1 MGIVTGLTYD
11 LDEVNAEGREVVVFG
26 AGMFGKHV
34 VAELLQRHIVPTCV
48 CDNNRALKG
57 TEYHGFPVIP
67 YMELP
72 KKNYLFVLGVTDWPL
87 QEAVLTQLLEDGV
100 AGENIVMPLF
110 YGPRL
115 MFDERIL
122 MVPGW
127 VETVVL
133 ERGKRRKKQGRQ
145 FAEYFLSNDLRRIQI
160 YGEGVLA
167 DWLEQEIDG
176 SDIVM
181 ETRAGNLQEVSGSA
195 DAIVVA
201 DQARYIYLEEE
212 LMKIVDCPIIDVW
225 SVVR

>member
-1 MGIVTGLTYD
+1 MGIETRLTYD
-11 LDEVNAEGREVVVFG
+11 LDEVHAEGREVVVFG
-26 AGMFGKHV
+26 AGTFGGYV
-34 VAELLQRHIVPTCV
+34 VEELLQRHIEPTCI

-57 TEYHGFPVIP
+57 KKYHGFPIIP
-67 YMELP
+67 YSDLP
-72 KKNYLFVLGVTDWPL
+72 KKNYLFVLGVADWPI
-87 QEAVLTQLLEDGV
+87 QKAVLTQLQGDGV
-100 AGENIVMPLF
+100 AVEDIVMPLF
-110 YGPRL
+110 YGMRL
-115 MFDERIL
+115 LFDERIL

-127 VETVVL
+127 AEAVVL

-167 DWLEQEIDG
+167 DWLEQELDA

-181 ETRAGNLQEVSGSA
+181 ETRAWNLQQVSVDA

-201 DQARYIYLEEE
+201 DQARYVYLEEE